1 MVEKASYE
9 RRTWRM
15 KKKIILVICLMMLV
29 PSIVSAQSK
38 TETDLQAKKTT
49 LFVIGGVLIGVS
61 LGTAV
66 VTTFQKK
73 KKIS

>member
-1 MVEKASYE
+1 
-9 RRTWRM
+9 M